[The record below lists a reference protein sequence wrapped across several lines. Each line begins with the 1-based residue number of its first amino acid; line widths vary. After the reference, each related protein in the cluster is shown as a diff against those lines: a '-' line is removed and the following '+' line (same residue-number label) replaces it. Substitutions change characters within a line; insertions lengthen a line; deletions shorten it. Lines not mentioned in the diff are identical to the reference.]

1 MANLSYG
8 VFRIE
13 QWTHRRRPDSRP
25 SSVGHLRGQGGSVI
39 EVVASDQ
46 GSCCG
51 LADCGFSFSVLGRW
65 LAVQARRGRLN
76 DGNVQGRRM
85 LRTQTGTW

>member
-1 MANLSYG
+1 MANLSHG
-8 VFRIE
+8 VLSNE

-25 SSVGHLRGQGGSVI
+25 SSVGHLSGHARSIV

-51 LADCGFSFSVLGRW
+51 LAGCGFPFSVLGRR
-65 LAVQARRGRLN
+65 LAVHARRG
-76 DGNVQGRRM
+76 GQVE
-85 LRTQTGTW
+85 